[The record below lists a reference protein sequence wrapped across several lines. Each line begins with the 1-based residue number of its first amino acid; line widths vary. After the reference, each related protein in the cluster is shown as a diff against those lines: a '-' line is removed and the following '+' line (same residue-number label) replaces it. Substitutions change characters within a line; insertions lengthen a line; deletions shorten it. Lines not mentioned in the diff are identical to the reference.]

1 MHSLYWR
8 IFLAFWVALA
18 LILVGTVTVA
28 VNATAHRTD
37 RPWIQRGQLYAQ
49 AARAFESGGPAA
61 LRSWLQAL
69 PAEPLGR
76 TYVVEPAGRE
86 LLGRPL
92 PPSLTGSSATAAAPG
107 GGTQAGSSAGAIV
120 PRGGALVLVA
130 PGGST
135 YHVLVGPVHDR
146 PHLFGERSEE
156 RRVGEEGRSRWSPD
170 H

>member
-28 VNATAHRTD
+28 VNAPAHRTD
-37 RPWIQRGQLYAQ
+37 RPSVQRGQLYAQ

-76 TYVVEPAGRE
+76 TFVVEPAGRE

-92 PPSLTGSSATAAAPG
+92 PPSLRGSSATAAAPG
-107 GGTQAGSSAGAIV
+107 GGTQAGRSAGPLS
-120 PRGGALVLVA
+120 PRGGGRGLGA
-130 PGGST
+130 PRR
-135 YHVLVGPVHDR
+135 R
-146 PHLFGERSEE
+146 PHHLGLRP
-156 RRVGEEGRSRWSPD
+156 GP
-170 H
+170 